1 MYPASQRGFTLTE
14 LMIAVAIGSLMLASV
29 YSFYINQRHVHTV
42 REQVADMQQN
52 ARIGMALIMQ
62 ELRMAGY
69 DPQGVGAG
77 MVAATAQM
85 LQFTMDIT
93 NNASTGEPDGDITDP
108 NENVT
113 YRLQDADG
121 DGDLDLVRRRIGHGV
136 FEPVAENIQSL
147 AFMYTLADGTL
158 TATPDDPGQIR
169 TIQIVLTAHSQYP
182 DPALGGYRTYTL
194 RSVTT
199 PRNLAY

>member
-1 MYPASQRGFTLTE
+1 MYPASQHGFTLTE
-14 LMIAVAIGSLMLASV
+14 LLIAVAIGALMLASV
-29 YSFYINQRHVHTV
+29 YSFYMNQRKVHTV

-52 ARIGMALIMQ
+52 ARIGMALMVQ
-62 ELRMAGY
+62 EIRMAGY
-69 DPQGVGAG
+69 DPQGANAG
-77 MVAATAQM
+77 IVAATANM
-85 LQFTMDIT
+85 VQFTMDIT
-93 NNASTGEPDGDITDP
+93 NNAGTGEPDGDIGDL
-108 NENVT
+108 NENIT

-121 DGDLDLVRRRIGHGV
+121 DGDLDLVRRRTADGA

-158 TATPDDPGQIR
+158 TATPGDPGQVR
-169 TIQIVLTAHSQYP
+169 TIQIVLTAQTRYA